1 MEDVSPTHIEQR
13 LASDGLSRLT
23 RLLQTYKQKV
33 VIAGSYTFAI
43 HPEEQTK
50 PEMRPGDLDLWIPW
64 LPNNESSKV
73 LGAVLACLVDSG
85 YSEVSSRH
93 QNPDARLSGTRND
106 SYKRMD
112 DMIDTI
118 YTVREPP
125 LDFQDRR
132 KVQILLLQKAGGR
145 DAEQVIR
152 HFDLNL
158 SRQYYDG
165 FRVWRPRPV
174 GDDVRAHRITL
185 NTTSAVIR
193 DQSFGEWVRTLRRIH
208 KYSIHKGLTMSP
220 SVVSTL
226 HELVPAAL
234 SRCKWRECK
243 RVRQSIISYRLSIMG
258 YIQEWNRLATMHP
271 HLPIIAFTVVPPGR
285 YVSDVRLVLCR
296 DPLLPNYPEQGYE
309 QEEHMTKHYN
319 RLLESEL
326 KTVTKPAGDTGR
338 AQSICLALQSVDRE
352 PPRVHVS
359 SLVAYP
365 AVAEEWE
372 QDREQNCEE
381 CVPLLP
387 RTCLEPY
394 LRTQVDVPEYIR
406 HGTSTP
412 GRQDTFV
419 FYFQGQAYGVH
430 RQAIDTA
437 PTFVPC
443 EEVVRSRAWSEMA
456 SVATLE
462 VAPGLSFNIP
472 TRQLKTLLNLDE
484 DTRHLYRIVTTEYS
498 WDRSQRLEVSWDGT
512 QRTVGDCLETP
523 RTISLL
529 EHILCCQEDWFTA
542 VPVGENT

>member
-50 PEMRPGDLDLWIPW
+50 PEVRPGDMDLWIPW
-64 LPNNESSKV
+64 LPNNESPKV

-145 DAEQVIR
+145 DAEEVIR

-208 KYSIHKGLTMSP
+208 KYIRKGFTMSP
-220 SVVSTL
+220 SVVSTVY
-226 HELVPAAL
+226 ELVPAAL
-234 SRCKWRECK
+234 ATCEWY
-243 RVRQSIISYRLSIMG
+243 RVDSSFALDMPG
-258 YIQEWNRLATMHP
+258 YIREWNQLVKGHPRLP
-271 HLPIIAFTVVPPGR
+271 SIAFTVEPPGR
-285 YVSDVRLVLCR
+285 YVSDVRLVLCEN
-296 DPLLPNYPEQGYE
+296 PIVPAYPEKTRGEDSHPEYL
-309 QEEHMTKHYN
+309 TKHYN
-319 RLLESEL
+319 RLLDHERKS
-326 KTVTKPAGDTGR
+326 VTQPTGTTGKSK
-338 AQSICLALQSVDRE
+338 SIYLDWTARS
-352 PPRVHVS
+352 VHVS
-359 SLVAYP
+359 SLVPYP
-365 AVAEEWE
+365 SVANG
-372 QDREQNCEE
+372 DAGC
-381 CVPLLP
+381 PPLP
-387 RTCLEPY
+387 RTCLDPY
-394 LRTQVDVPEYIR
+394 MQEQVDVSEFIQEGKDSS
-406 HGTSTP
+406 GTH
-412 GRQDTFV
+412 DHFV
-419 FYFQGQAYGVH
+419 FYFQPHAGPMRAYGIP
-430 RQAIDTA
+430 RAMLENAQ
-437 PTFVPC
+437 TFVPC
-443 EEVVRSRAWSEMA
+443 VDLAREWGAWSEIG
-456 SVATLE
+456 SLLTLGVE
-462 VAPGLSFNIP
+462 PGLSFNLP
-472 TRQLKTLLNLDE
+472 TTQLMSVLNPPRGP
-484 DTRHLYRIVTTEYS
+484 TRHLYRIVSTQFS
-498 WDRSQRLEVSWDGT
+498 WDRSRRLHVDNTRFEGGFANNCQDDT
-512 QRTVGDCLETP
+512 A
-523 RTISLL
+523 RTISFL
-529 EHILCCQEDWFTA
+529 EHILCFEDEDWFKS
-542 VPVGENT
+542 VPVHHVDS

>member
-1 MEDVSPTHIEQR
+1 
-13 LASDGLSRLT
+13 
-23 RLLQTYKQKV
+23 
-33 VIAGSYTFAI
+33 
-43 HPEEQTK
+43 
-50 PEMRPGDLDLWIPW
+50 
-64 LPNNESSKV
+64 
-73 LGAVLACLVDSG
+73 
-85 YSEVSSRH
+85 
-93 QNPDARLSGTRND
+93 
-106 SYKRMD
+106 
-112 DMIDTI
+112 
-118 YTVREPP
+118 
-125 LDFQDRR
+125 
-132 KVQILLLQKAGGR
+132 
-145 DAEQVIR
+145 
-152 HFDLNL
+152 
-158 SRQYYDG
+158 
-165 FRVWRPRPV
+165 
-174 GDDVRAHRITL
+174 
-185 NTTSAVIR
+185 
-193 DQSFGEWVRTLRRIH
+193 
-208 KYSIHKGLTMSP
+208 
-220 SVVSTL
+220 
-226 HELVPAAL
+226 
-234 SRCKWRECK
+234 
-243 RVRQSIISYRLSIMG
+243 MG